1 MEILVF
7 GAGAIGSLFGG
18 LLSQKYDV
26 TLLSRKLHADAVE
39 RNGLRIR
46 GKTNLIVYPKARVN
60 INHSYDLILLT
71 VKSYDTEEA
80 AKQIKRN
87 ISEDTIV
94 LSLQNGLGNESLL
107 AKYIGK
113 RHLLKGLTS
122 HGVIYLKPGVI
133 YHSGI
138 GETVIGELDG
148 KITERVVRIA
158 EIFDSVGIKTT
169 ATKNIEAET
178 WVKVIINACINPLT
192 AVTNLRNSAILKIPE
207 LRNLSRA
214 ICREAVEVANRAAD
228 AKLSYERMIREV
240 ENVARLTAENKSSM
254 LQDIENKRR
263 TEIDFIN
270 GKIVELGRKYQI
282 DTPVNSALVA
292 LVKSIESSR

>member
-26 TLLSRKLHADAVE
+26 TLLSRKPCADAVE
-39 RNGLRIR
+39 RNGLRIC

-87 ISEDTIV
+87 ISENTIV
-94 LSLQNGLGNESLL
+94 LLLQNGLGNESLL

-133 YHSGI
+133 EHSGI

-214 ICREAVEVANRAAD
+214 ICREAVEVANRATNV
-228 AKLSYERMIREV
+228 KLLYKCTIRKV

-282 DTPVNSALVA
+282 DTPANSALVA

>member
-26 TLLSRKLHADAVE
+26 TLLSRKLYADAVE

-71 VKSYDTEEA
+71 VKSYATEEA
-80 AKQIKRN
+80 AKQIKKS
-87 ISEDTIV
+87 ISENTIV

-169 ATKNIEAET
+169 AAKNIEAEM

-214 ICREAVEVANRAAD
+214 ICREAVEVANRSTNV
-228 AKLSYERMIREV
+228 KLLYKCTIRKV